1 MAGSVFATIVC
12 GVDGT
17 PASVVAVRQAAA
29 LADRD
34 SRLLL
39 VSVVDE
45 ASAAAATAPGG
56 GIVLPPP
63 AVELENEALGEAAE
77 AIRKQRI
84 GLTVETRVL
93 EGAVLPTLVEALADE
108 QATLAVV
115 GRHGHSRLAGI
126 VLGSVMTK
134 LIHDAPCTVLVAGA
148 AREEDDG
155 FPRSIVVGYDGSEQ
169 AAAAVRA
176 ASEIVQRT
184 DASLEALCARGGKD
198 VDVETLQANLT
209 EIAPGVSLVVEDAD
223 PVHALVSAGV
233 DLVVVG
239 NRGLHGMKALGSV
252 SERVAHKADC
262 SVLVVR

>member
-1 MAGSVFATIVC
+1 MFATIVC

-17 PASVVAVRQAAA
+17 PASVVAVQQAGA

-56 GIVLPPP
+56 GVVLPPP
-63 AVELENEALGEAAE
+63 TVELENEALGEAAGK
-77 AIRKQRI
+77 IRQQRPE
-84 GLTVETRVL
+84 LTVETRVL
-93 EGAVLPTLVEALADE
+93 EGAVLPTLLQALDDE
-108 QATLAVV
+108 RATVAVV
-115 GRHGHSRLAGI
+115 GRHGHSRLAGL
-126 VLGSVMTK
+126 VLGSAMTK
-134 LIHDAPCTVLVAGA
+134 LLHDAPCAVLVAGA
-148 AREEDDG
+148 TAEGDG
-155 FPRSIVVGYDGSEQ
+155 DFPRSVVVGYDGSEQ

-176 ASEIVQRT
+176 ASEVAHRSS
-184 DASLEALCARGGKD
+184 ASLDAVCATGGKE
-198 VDVETLQANLT
+198 VDVETLQASLT
-209 EIAPGVSLVVEDAD
+209 RLAPGVSLIVEDAD

-252 SERVAHKADC
+252 SERVAHKADR